1 MMPRSLWNKFWL
13 ETRWRFVAGVVVLT
27 LLAGGKVFEWVAAER
42 LLPQLDSSVI
52 SSNASGMVAAVIRD
66 ALEAQKTFHG
76 FIWYRGFR
84 DNLTGIGIIFV
95 ILLGCGGLVSE
106 TSKGSALF
114 TLALPVTRR
123 QLFTARAG
131 VGLAQCL
138 AIAMVPPL
146 VFPILAPAIGQQFTL
161 VDALAHGLCLFVGG
175 TLFFG
180 LATYLSTIFADTWR
194 PLVIALVIACGVA
207 VVSFAV
213 PQIDVFS
220 VMNGEQY
227 FRTGAMPWTGLLASA
242 VVATALLYSAAETLE
257 RRDF

>member
-1 MMPRSLWNKFWL
+1 MPELNS
-13 ETRWRFVAGVVVLT
+13 TVL
-27 LLAGGKVFEWVAAER
+27 
-42 LLPQLDSSVI
+42 
-52 SSNASGMVAAVIRD
+52 SSNATGVVAAVIRD
-66 ALEAQKTFHG
+66 AIDAQKTFHG

-84 DNLTGIGIIFV
+84 DNLTGLGVIFV
-95 ILLGCGGLVSE
+95 VLLGCGGLISE

-114 TLALPVTRR
+114 TLSLPVTRR

-131 VGLAQCL
+131 VGLAQCF

-161 VDALAHGLCLFVGG
+161 GDALAHGLCLFVGG
-175 TLFFG
+175 TLFFS
-180 LATYLSTIFADTWR
+180 LATYLSTLFADIWR
-194 PLVIALVIACGVA
+194 PLVTALVIACGVA

-220 VMNGEQY
+220 VMNGEMY
-227 FRTGAMPWTGLLASA
+227 FRTGTLPWVGLLTSA
-242 VVATALLYSAAETLE
+242 LVATALLYSAAETLE